1 MADFRSL
8 YLLFKSEY
16 ISHGGDE
23 LKHITPGDSFLSFI
37 TLYGYKELLAKSD
50 SEIKKLIS
58 LNYTEFE
65 LMSKKQVDLRMT
77 ASMKKPSVLTK
88 LLTPS
93 QNSLKVG
100 FIYEKTSASS
110 SWTYSHELGRAH
122 LEESLKDEITTVYY
136 DNVTVNTIEST
147 LAKAIAENC
156 DVIFT
161 TSPAFPRQVLNMP
174 LPTLKFI

>member
-1 MADFRSL
+1 
-8 YLLFKSEY
+8 
-16 ISHGGDE
+16 
-23 LKHITPGDSFLSFI
+23 
-37 TLYGYKELLAKSD
+37 
-50 SEIKKLIS
+50 
-58 LNYTEFE
+58 
-65 LMSKKQVDLRMT
+65 
-77 ASMKKPSVLTK
+77 MKRP
-88 LLTPS
+88 P
-93 QNSLKVG
+93 
-100 FIYEKTSASS
+100 ASS

-136 DNVTVNTIEST
+136 DNVTVNTIEAT